1 MILEYAQLLS
11 TAHRVLDGKLT
22 TVNITRN
29 GKTKLKRVLLLSSE
43 TADYATG
50 EIHDPKCY
58 NATHVNHPSAVWA
71 RTNLA
76 NYRWLFRLFSAC
88 LDEYT
93 HRYGKVHATARLAP
107 FLAMPPTNI
116 PFSADRT
123 PFALAMPDEYKDA
136 DAVVAYQNYY
146 VGSKA
151 TMARW
156 TNRSAPAWFAAR
168 TKDFDASTFERT
180 R

>member
-29 GKTKLKRVLLLSSE
+29 GKTKLKRVLLLSGE
-43 TADYATG
+43 TADYTTG

-58 NATHVNHPSAVWA
+58 STTHANHPCAVWA
-71 RTNLA
+71 RTNTA
-76 NYRWLFRLFSAC
+76 NYRWLYSLFVAC
-88 LDEYT
+88 LNEYT
-93 HRYGKVHATARLAP
+93 HRYDRFHATERLKT
-107 FLAMPPTNI
+107 FLLSVPKNI
-116 PFSADRT
+116 PYSADRT

-136 DAVVAYQNYY
+136 DATVAYQNYY